1 MSKLVTQAEF
11 ARMCGV
17 NRSTVHKWIGAGRIQ
32 TEPSGLI
39 DPEAAMRMRDATES
53 PMPHHQARQA
63 QFEQGRIGG
72 DEGQAEKNAPRA
84 DFGGQATAAT
94 VAATIDATDD
104 MLDLGARLKLE
115 TWKLQK
121 AKAERENMELDKLA
135 GSLVERAE
143 VDYVLA
149 DFGLTLRGLLEGLPD
164 RLSGALAAHRGDVN
178 AIHKALDDT
187 AHDLLT
193 EMSELMKRKM
203 ESLA

>member
-1 MSKLVTQAEF
+1 MANLVTQAEF
-11 ARMCGV
+11 ARMAGV
-17 NRSTVHKWIGAGRIQ
+17 NRSTVHKWVKAGRIAA
-32 TEPSGLI
+32 EPSGLI
-39 DPEAAMRMRDATES
+39 DPDAAMKMREATES
-53 PMPHHQARQA
+53 PLPHHQARKA
-63 QFEQGRIGG
+63 QFFEARMG
-72 DEGQAEKNAPRA
+72 EGIDPPEKIAPRA
-84 DFGGQATAAT
+84 DSGGQATVETGAAT
-94 VAATIDATDD
+94 AETPDV
-104 MLDLGARLKLE
+104 LDLGARLKLE

-149 DFGLTLRGLLEGLPD
+149 DFGNTLRGLLEGLPD

-178 AIHKALDDT
+178 AIHKALDDA

-203 ESLA
+203 EGLQG